1 MKSAEKPIIDVALP
15 SPREAKDIPKPQEK
29 KMKSPANSNKQSVFN
44 ININLSKVV
53 SNESVVS
60 KKDMLKKKMLK
71 RNQTA
76 TTNIGVGSQMAIG
89 S

>member
-1 MKSAEKPIIDVALP
+1 
-15 SPREAKDIPKPQEK
+15 
-29 KMKSPANSNKQSVFN
+29 MKSPANSNKQSVFN